1 MQTVASMIPPPMKRV
16 TARSRARR
24 TTSLEPTMSAE
35 APIKDSSVKAGM
47 LIGTVETKHL
57 ASREAAFTYPQR
69 ATGIRINSR

>member
-1 MQTVASMIPPPMKRV
+1 
-16 TARSRARR
+16 
-24 TTSLEPTMSAE
+24 MSAE